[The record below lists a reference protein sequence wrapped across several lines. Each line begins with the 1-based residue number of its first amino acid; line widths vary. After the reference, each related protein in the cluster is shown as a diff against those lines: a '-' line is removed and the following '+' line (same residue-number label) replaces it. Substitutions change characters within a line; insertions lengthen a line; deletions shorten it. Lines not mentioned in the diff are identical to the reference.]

1 MNPEIYYWLIPL
13 AVIVLLIVNSI
24 TIIRQG
30 HVAVTTFFGKYH
42 RILKPGLNF
51 KFPVLESVFRKI
63 SLQNRSLEME
73 FSAITKDQA
82 IVDFKSLL
90 VYTVLNDDE
99 DTVKKVAFKFVDER
113 SFMQTLIRSIE
124 ASIRA
129 FVATKKQ
136 SEILGMRDE
145 IVLKV
150 KLSVDQHLADWGFH
164 LLDLQI
170 NDILF
175 DEAIMRAMSQ
185 VVVTENLKIAAEN
198 EGQAKL
204 ITRTR
209 EAEGEKQAMILKGE
223 GIAQMR
229 KFIGDSMTENLMR
242 LHALDLD
249 TGPFLLSIWME
260 SMKHVAEHSDG
271 NVIFFDGSIQSMENT
286 MRQMNALDLLKSKGR

>member
-1 MNPEIYYWLIPL
+1 MNPDIYYWLVPSALIF
-13 AVIVLLIVNSI
+13 ILLVSSI
-24 TIIRQG
+24 TITRQG
-30 HVAVTTFFGKYH
+30 YVAVTTLLGKYH

-51 KFPVLESVFRKI
+51 KIPLMETIFRKI
-63 SLQNRSLEME
+63 SLQNQSLEME

-82 IVDFKSLL
+82 IVEFKALL
-90 VYTVLNDDE
+90 VYTVLNAE
-99 DTVKKVAFKFVDER
+99 EETVKKVAFKFVDER

-150 KLSVDQHLADWGFH
+150 KQSVDQHLADWGYH

-204 ITRTR
+204 ITLTR
-209 EAEGEKQAMILKGE
+209 EAEGDKQALILKGE

-229 KFIGDSMTENLMR
+229 KIIGDAMTENLLR
-242 LHALDLD
+242 LHTLDLE

-260 SMKHVAEHSDG
+260 SMKHVAEHSEG
-271 NVIFFDGSIQSMENT
+271 NVIFFDGSMQSMENT

>member
-1 MNPEIYYWLIPL
+1 MKPEIYYWLIPS
-13 AVIVLLIVNSI
+13 AVIVLLIANSI
-24 TIIRQG
+24 TIIKQG
-30 HVAVTTFFGKYH
+30 HVAVTTLFGKYH
-42 RILKPGLNF
+42 RILNPGLNF
-51 KFPVLESVFRKI
+51 TIPILESVFRKI

-90 VYTVLNDDE
+90 VYTVLNDQE
-99 DTVKKVAFKFVDER
+99 ETIKKVAFKFVDER

-150 KLSVDQHLADWGFH
+150 KQSVDQHLADWGFH

-229 KFIGDSMTENLMR
+229 KIIGDAMTENLIR
-242 LHALDLD
+242 LHTLDLD

-260 SMKHVAEHSDG
+260 SMKHVAEHSEG
-271 NVIFFDGSIQSMENT
+271 NVIFFDGSIQNMENT

>member
-1 MNPEIYYWLIPL
+1 MNPEVYYWLIPS
-13 AVIVLLIVNSI
+13 AVILLLIVSSI
-24 TIIRQG
+24 TVVKQG
-30 HVAVTTFFGKYH
+30 HVAVTTLFGKYN
-42 RILKPGLNF
+42 RTLKPGLNF
-51 KFPVLESVFRKI
+51 KIPFLESVFRKI
-63 SLQNRSLEME
+63 SLQNQSLEME

-99 DTVKKVAFKFVDER
+99 DNIKKVAFKFVDER

-150 KLSVDQHLADWGFH
+150 KQSVDQHLADWGFH

-175 DEAIMRAMSQ
+175 DEAIMRAISQ

-209 EAEGEKQAMILKGE
+209 EAEGEKQALILKGE

-229 KFIGDSMTENLMR
+229 KIIGDAMTENLMR
-242 LHALDLD
+242 LHTLDLD

-260 SMKHVAEHSDG
+260 SMKHIAEHGDG